1 MTADHA
7 LQLMADL
14 LWTGLAVAGP
24 VLVATLLVGL
34 AVSAFQVVTQLQEMS
49 LSYIPKLAATAAVL
63 LLLGGWM
70 LGLITGFARRL
81 FEGVAALG

>member
-1 MTADHA
+1 MTPDQA

-14 LWTGLAVAGP
+14 LWTGLAIAGP
-24 VLVATLLVGL
+24 LLLATLVVGL

-49 LSYIPKLAATAAVL
+49 LSYIPKLAVTAAVL
-63 LLLGGWM
+63 LVLGGWM

-81 FEGVAALG
+81 FEGVATLA